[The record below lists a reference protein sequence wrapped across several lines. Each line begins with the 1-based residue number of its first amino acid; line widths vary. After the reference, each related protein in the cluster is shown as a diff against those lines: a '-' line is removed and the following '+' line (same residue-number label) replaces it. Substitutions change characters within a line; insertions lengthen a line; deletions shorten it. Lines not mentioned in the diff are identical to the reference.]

1 MAFGDTA
8 TGTKRLETMIDFHS
22 EEFKKAWDAAR
33 GEMLRLG
40 TTSPPALS
48 QVAYPVLMEAVLQSA
63 VEHTALEAF
72 AKTDMRGEGWSWN
85 FYIEDI
91 PTDVVEAL
99 RVVNSKIRIA
109 SIAHW
114 RSSDAGEHG
123 NFLTVN
129 IGDFVIT
136 PVSVRHLEER
146 K

>member
-8 TGTKRLETMIDFHS
+8 TGTKRLETVIDFQS
-22 EEFKKAWDAAR
+22 EEFEKAWDAVNSEAV
-33 GEMLRLG
+33 RLG
-40 TTSPPALS
+40 IAPFVSSL
-48 QVAYPVLMEAVLQSA
+48 VLNAVLKSA
-63 VEHTALEAF
+63 VEKTAWDVF
-72 AKTDMRGEGWSWN
+72 AKTNMGGEGWSWN

-91 PTDVVEAL
+91 PADVVEAL
-99 RVVNSKIRIA
+99 RAVSSKIRIA
-109 SIAHW
+109 STAHW

-136 PVSVRHLEER
+136 PVSPRRLEER